1 MPTTIKKYDII
12 TSIHPNKA
20 EVLKKIDKSTQ
31 TVINA
36 TILPLLKKKGAV
48 ELSVDELRKR
58 LTSIKT
64 PLSQEII
71 AERKKV

>member
-1 MPTTIKKYDII
+1 MPTTIKKHDII
-12 TSIHPNKA
+12 TSVHPNRA

-48 ELSVDELRKR
+48 ELSVEELRKR
-58 LTSIKT
+58 LTTIKT

>member
-1 MPTTIKKYDII
+1 MPTTIKKYDKI
-12 TSIHPNKA
+12 TSIHPNRA

-58 LTSIKT
+58 LTTIKT